1 MRRTHNLNNKLEQ
14 RKNLRN
20 HGTSAEAVMWNLLK
34 SRQVLG
40 YKFRRQFSV
49 GPYILDFYCVEAKL
63 AIELDGAQ
71 HYTIDGYEH
80 DFKRKE
86 FLEKL
91 HNIKILRFENKNVFD
106 YPDTLIQLVK
116 EELISRTNKTI

>member
-20 HGTSAEAVMWNLLK
+20 HGTSAEAIMWNLLK
-34 SRQVLG
+34 RRQILG

-71 HYTIDGYEH
+71 HYTIDGNEH

-91 HNIKILRFENKNVFD
+91 HDIKILRFENKNVFD
-106 YPDTLIQLVK
+106 YPDTLTQLIK